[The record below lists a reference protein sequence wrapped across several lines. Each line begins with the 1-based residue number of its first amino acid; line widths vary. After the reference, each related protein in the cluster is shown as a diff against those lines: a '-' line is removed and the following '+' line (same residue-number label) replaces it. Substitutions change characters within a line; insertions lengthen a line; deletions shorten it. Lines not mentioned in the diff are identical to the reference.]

1 MSLLFTLIR
10 RRGEKSI
17 IFREVQCESVRE
29 SVKLD
34 RGYSLWER
42 EGESEADT

>member
-1 MSLLFTLIR
+1 MSLLFTLI
-10 RRGEKSI
+10 RGEKSI

-42 EGESEADT
+42 EGESEAVKDI